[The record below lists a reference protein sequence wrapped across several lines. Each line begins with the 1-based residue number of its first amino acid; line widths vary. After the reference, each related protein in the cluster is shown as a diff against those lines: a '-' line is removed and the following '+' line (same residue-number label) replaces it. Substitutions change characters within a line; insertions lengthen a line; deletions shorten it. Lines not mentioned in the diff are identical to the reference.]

1 MKKRHVRYILF
12 VLQAQPL
19 LLYVLFVQEILTVF
33 QNFATLYLQLK
44 VVKVDILKAQPQ
56 MNLDI
61 MKNEAQMNLDILQA
75 QQVDILQG
83 WLTLDVLLTMDVLL
97 VQLALNALLQIQ
109 EMMQVWEMEAALWN
123 FASQYVQLMVDILK
137 VQQSEYILQ
146 ALETRYALL
155 ERLIPHVLSVLLV
168 LDAQ

>member
-12 VLQAQPL
+12 VLQAQPC

-44 VVKVDILKAQPQ
+44 VVKVDIL
-56 MNLDI
+56 DI
-61 MKNEAQMNLDILQA
+61 MKNEARMNLDILQA